1 MVFFAILFVLH
12 NKSYYWLSQFV
23 TAPSK
28 GVAFHDI
35 LRFTFFCSFLL
46 SHNGL
51 YRLCLFLAT
60 KLHFF
65 FRITFG
71 YINYLPF
78 LRLITVAFVQRLD
91 SYVACSYQK

>member
-51 YRLCLFLAT
+51 YKLCLFLGY
-60 KLHFF
+60 K
-65 FRITFG
+65 ITQFLA
-71 YINYLPF
+71 NN
-78 LRLITVAFVQRLD
+78 LRLCKLFAVLWLFL
-91 SYVACSYQK
+91 

>member
-35 LRFTFFCSFLL
+35 LRFTFFCSLLL

-51 YRLCLFLAT
+51 YRLCLFMAT
-60 KLHFF
+60 KLHNFS
-65 FRITFG
+65 RITFG
-71 YINYLPF
+71 YVNYLPYF
-78 LRLITVAFVQRLD
+78 GSLL
-91 SYVACSYQK
+91 